1 MIVMKKHSKDYFH
14 LFYSQLF
21 ANTGDVLIVV
31 GLISVVY
38 SITSKTTAASMIP
51 IIFTSGLFVSSFISN
66 YIYQYFTQKQ
76 VLWIFQGLKLVSL
89 SIIASLLI
97 FEESPIFIF
106 ILLFINALF
115 DGFTNPIK
123 NAMIPFIEKKE
134 YITSANALMNMMSSM
149 VQLSTWTLGGFLMSL
164 IGAKYLFLFAL
175 VLEILS
181 YFFIIQLSERHIYNN
196 EKENILN
203 SFKTVL
209 RHNYSNK
216 LSLYLNLS
224 IIFESV
230 ATSIWVAAIILTY
243 TRTFLH
249 VDDFWFG
256 LINAAF
262 FSGTIIAGLW
272 MNDKDQFFTKIS
284 YPIIIYIPLIL
295 ALINASFILHK
306 SVLLALLISLLM
318 GIFEDSRYISLN
330 SVVQREVPK
339 EALTSTYILNNLLSS
354 IFFSLGT
361 LGISLVVDNQ
371 GVMWAYVISSVAYV
385 LTFVLGLYF
394 KTAIKN

>member
-1 MIVMKKHSKDYFH
+1 MKKHSKDYFH

-21 ANTGDVLIVV
+21 ANTGDVLTVV

-38 SITSKTTAASMIP
+38 SMTSKTSAASMIP

-89 SIIASLLI
+89 SIIASLLM
-97 FEESPIFIF
+97 FERSPIFIF

-149 VQLSTWTLGGFLMSL
+149 VQLSTWALGGFLMSL

-249 VDDFWFG
+249 VDNFWFG

-295 ALINASFILHK
+295 AFINVSFILHQ

-339 EALTSTYILNNLLSS
+339 EILTSTYILNNLLSS
-354 IFFSLGT
+354 VFFSLGT

-371 GVMWAYVISSVAYV
+371 GVMWAYVISGVAYV
-385 LTFVLGLYF
+385 LTFILGLYF
-394 KTAIKN
+394 KIAIKN

>member
-1 MIVMKKHSKDYFH
+1 M
-14 LFYSQLF
+14 
-21 ANTGDVLIVV
+21 
-31 GLISVVY
+31 
-38 SITSKTTAASMIP
+38 
-51 IIFTSGLFVSSFISN
+51 
-66 YIYQYFTQKQ
+66 
-76 VLWIFQGLKLVSL
+76 SL

-134 YITSANALMNMMSSM
+134 YITSANALMNMMSSI

-209 RHNYSNK
+209 RHNYFNK

-224 IIFESV
+224 TIFESV

-272 MNDKDQFFTKIS
+272 INGKDRFFTKIS
-284 YPIIIYIPLIL
+284 YPVIIYIPLIL
-295 ALINASFILHK
+295 AFINVSFILHK

-339 EALTSTYILNNLLSS
+339 EILTSTYILNNLLSS
-354 IFFSLGT
+354 VFFSLGT

-371 GVMWAYVISSVAYV
+371 GVMWAYVISGVAYV
-385 LTFVLGLYF
+385 LTFILGLYF
-394 KTAIKN
+394 KIAIKN

>member
-1 MIVMKKHSKDYFH
+1 MKKHSKDYFH

-134 YITSANALMNMMSSM
+134 YITSANTLMNMMSSI

-209 RHNYSNK
+209 RHNYFNK

-224 IIFESV
+224 TIFESV

-272 MNDKDQFFTKIS
+272 INGKDQFFTKIS
-284 YPIIIYIPLIL
+284 YPVIIYIPLIL
-295 ALINASFILHK
+295 AFINVSFILHK

-339 EALTSTYILNNLLSS
+339 EILTSTYILNNLLSS
-354 IFFSLGT
+354 VFFSLGT

-371 GVMWAYVISSVAYV
+371 GVMWAYVISGVAYV
-385 LTFVLGLYF
+385 LTFILGLYF
-394 KTAIKN
+394 KIAIKN

>member
-1 MIVMKKHSKDYFH
+1 MKKHSKDYFH

-21 ANTGDVLIVV
+21 ANTGDVLTVV

-38 SITSKTTAASMIP
+38 SMTSKTTAASMIP

-89 SIIASLLI
+89 SIIASLLM
-97 FEESPIFIF
+97 FERSPIFIF

-134 YITSANALMNMMSSM
+134 YITSANALMNMMSSI

-209 RHNYSNK
+209 RHNYFNK

-224 IIFESV
+224 TIFESV

-272 MNDKDQFFTKIS
+272 INGKDQFFTKIS
-284 YPIIIYIPLIL
+284 YPVIIYIPLIL
-295 ALINASFILHK
+295 AFINVSFILHK

-339 EALTSTYILNNLLSS
+339 EILTSTYILNNLLSS
-354 IFFSLGT
+354 VFFSLGT

-371 GVMWAYVISSVAYV
+371 GVMWAYVISGVAYV
-385 LTFVLGLYF
+385 LTFILGLYF
-394 KTAIKN
+394 KIAIKN

>member
-1 MIVMKKHSKDYFH
+1 MKKHSKDYFH

-134 YITSANALMNMMSSM
+134 YITSANALMNMMSSI

-196 EKENILN
+196 EKEYILN

-209 RHNYSNK
+209 RHNYFNK

-224 IIFESV
+224 TIFESV

-272 MNDKDQFFTKIS
+272 INGKDQFFTKIS
-284 YPIIIYIPLIL
+284 YPVIIYIPLIL
-295 ALINASFILHK
+295 AFINVSFILHK

-339 EALTSTYILNNLLSS
+339 EILTSTYILNNLLSS
-354 IFFSLGT
+354 VFFSLGT

-371 GVMWAYVISSVAYV
+371 GVMWAYVISGVAYV
-385 LTFVLGLYF
+385 LTFILGLYF
-394 KTAIKN
+394 KIAIKN

>member
-1 MIVMKKHSKDYFH
+1 MKKHSKDYFH

-21 ANTGDVLIVV
+21 ANTGDVLTVV

-38 SITSKTTAASMIP
+38 SMTSKTTAASMIP

-89 SIIASLLI
+89 SIIASLLM
-97 FEESPIFIF
+97 FERSPIFIF

-149 VQLSTWTLGGFLMSL
+149 VQLSTWALGGFLMSL

-224 IIFESV
+224 TIFESV

-272 MNDKDQFFTKIS
+272 INGKDQFFTKIS

-295 ALINASFILHK
+295 AFINASFILHQ
-306 SVLLALLISLLM
+306 SVLLALLMSLLM

>member
-1 MIVMKKHSKDYFH
+1 MKKHSKDYFH

-123 NAMIPFIEKKE
+123 NTMIPFIEKKE
-134 YITSANALMNMMSSM
+134 YITSANALMNMMSSI

-209 RHNYSNK
+209 RHNYFNK

-224 IIFESV
+224 TIFESV

-272 MNDKDQFFTKIS
+272 INGKDQFFTKIS
-284 YPIIIYIPLIL
+284 YPVIIYIPLIL
-295 ALINASFILHK
+295 AFINVSFILHK

-339 EALTSTYILNNLLSS
+339 EILTSTYILNNLLSS
-354 IFFSLGT
+354 VFFSLGT

-371 GVMWAYVISSVAYV
+371 GVMWAYVISGVAYV
-385 LTFVLGLYF
+385 LTFILGLYF
-394 KTAIKN
+394 KIAIKN

>member
-1 MIVMKKHSKDYFH
+1 MKKHSKDYFH

-134 YITSANALMNMMSSM
+134 YITSANALMNMMSSI

-209 RHNYSNK
+209 RHNYFNK

-224 IIFESV
+224 TIFESV

-272 MNDKDQFFTKIS
+272 INGKDQFFTKIS
-284 YPIIIYIPLIL
+284 YPVIIYIPLIL
-295 ALINASFILHK
+295 AFINVSFILHK
-306 SVLLALLISLLM
+306 SVLLALLMSLLM

-371 GVMWAYVISSVAYV
+371 GVMWAYVISGVAYV
-385 LTFVLGLYF
+385 LTFILGLYF
-394 KTAIKN
+394 KIAIKN

>member
-1 MIVMKKHSKDYFH
+1 MKKHSKDYFH

-21 ANTGDVLIVV
+21 ANTGDVLTVV

-38 SITSKTTAASMIP
+38 SMTSKTTAASMIP

-89 SIIASLLI
+89 SIIASLLL
-97 FEESPIFIF
+97 FERSPIFIF

-149 VQLSTWTLGGFLMSL
+149 VQLSTWALGGFLMSL

-295 ALINASFILHK
+295 AFINASFILHK

-354 IFFSLGT
+354 VFFSLGT

-371 GVMWAYVISSVAYV
+371 GVMWAYVISGVAYV
-385 LTFVLGLYF
+385 LTFILGLYF
-394 KTAIKN
+394 KIAIKN

>member
-1 MIVMKKHSKDYFH
+1 MKKHSKDYFH

-21 ANTGDVLIVV
+21 ANTGDVLTVV

-38 SITSKTTAASMIP
+38 SMTSKTTAASMIP

-149 VQLSTWTLGGFLMSL
+149 VQLSTWALGGFLMSL

-272 MNDKDQFFTKIS
+272 INGKDQFFTKIS
-284 YPIIIYIPLIL
+284 YPVIIYIPLIL
-295 ALINASFILHK
+295 AFINVSFILHK

-354 IFFSLGT
+354 VFFSLGT

-371 GVMWAYVISSVAYV
+371 GVMWAYVISGVAYV
-385 LTFVLGLYF
+385 LTFILGIYF

>member
-1 MIVMKKHSKDYFH
+1 MKKHSKDYFH

-21 ANTGDVLIVV
+21 ANTGDVLTIV

-38 SITSKTTAASMIP
+38 SMTSKTTAASMIP

-89 SIIASLLI
+89 SIIASLLM
-97 FEESPIFIF
+97 FERSPIFIF

-149 VQLSTWTLGGFLMSL
+149 VQLSTWALGGFLMSL

-209 RHNYSNK
+209 RHNYFNK

-295 ALINASFILHK
+295 AFINASFILHQ

-339 EALTSTYILNNLLSS
+339 EALTSTYILNNLLNSV
-354 IFFSLGT
+354 FFSLGT

>member
-1 MIVMKKHSKDYFH
+1 MKKHSKDYFH

-21 ANTGDVLIVV
+21 ANTGDVLTVV

-38 SITSKTTAASMIP
+38 SMTSKTSAASMIP

-89 SIIASLLI
+89 SIIASLLM
-97 FEESPIFIF
+97 FERSPIFIF

-149 VQLSTWTLGGFLMSL
+149 VQLSTWALGGFLMSL

>member
-1 MIVMKKHSKDYFH
+1 MKKHSKDYFH

-21 ANTGDVLIVV
+21 ANTGDVLTVV

-38 SITSKTTAASMIP
+38 SMTSKTTAASMIP

-134 YITSANALMNMMSSM
+134 YITSANALMNMMSSI

-272 MNDKDQFFTKIS
+272 INGKDQFFTKIS
-284 YPIIIYIPLIL
+284 YPVIIYIPLIL
-295 ALINASFILHK
+295 AFINASFILHQ
-306 SVLLALLISLLM
+306 SVLLALLMSLLM

-339 EALTSTYILNNLLSS
+339 EILTSTYILNNLLSS
-354 IFFSLGT
+354 VFFSLGT

-371 GVMWAYVISSVAYV
+371 GVMWAYVISGVAYV
-385 LTFVLGLYF
+385 LTFILGLYF
-394 KTAIKN
+394 KIAIKN

>member
-1 MIVMKKHSKDYFH
+1 MKKHSKDYFH

-21 ANTGDVLIVV
+21 ANTGDVLTVV

-38 SITSKTTAASMIP
+38 SMTSKTTAASMIP

-89 SIIASLLI
+89 SIIASLLM
-97 FEESPIFIF
+97 FERSPIFIF

-149 VQLSTWTLGGFLMSL
+149 VQLSTWALGGFLMSL

-181 YFFIIQLSERHIYNN
+181 YFFIIQLSERHIYNS

-224 IIFESV
+224 TIFESV

-306 SVLLALLISLLM
+306 SVLLALLMSLLM

-339 EALTSTYILNNLLSS
+339 EALTSTYILNNLLNSV
-354 IFFSLGT
+354 FFSLGT

>member
-1 MIVMKKHSKDYFH
+1 MKKHSKDYFH

-134 YITSANALMNMMSSM
+134 YITSANALMNMMSSI

-209 RHNYSNK
+209 RHNYFNK

-224 IIFESV
+224 TIFESV

-272 MNDKDQFFTKIS
+272 INGKDQFFTKIS
-284 YPIIIYIPLIL
+284 YPVIIYIPLIL
-295 ALINASFILHK
+295 AFINVSFILHK
-306 SVLLALLISLLM
+306 SVLLALLSSLLM

-339 EALTSTYILNNLLSS
+339 EILTSTYILNNLLSS
-354 IFFSLGT
+354 VFFSLGT

-371 GVMWAYVISSVAYV
+371 GVMWAYVISGVAYV
-385 LTFVLGLYF
+385 LTFILGLYF
-394 KTAIKN
+394 KIAIKN

>member
-1 MIVMKKHSKDYFH
+1 MKKHSKDYFH

-21 ANTGDVLIVV
+21 ANTGDVLTIV

-134 YITSANALMNMMSSM
+134 YITSANALMNMMSSI

-209 RHNYSNK
+209 RHNYFNK

-224 IIFESV
+224 TIFESV

-272 MNDKDQFFTKIS
+272 INGKDQFFTKIS
-284 YPIIIYIPLIL
+284 YPVIIYIPLIL
-295 ALINASFILHK
+295 AFINVSFILHK

-339 EALTSTYILNNLLSS
+339 EILTSTYILNNLLSS
-354 IFFSLGT
+354 VFFSLGT

-371 GVMWAYVISSVAYV
+371 GVMWAYVISGVAYV
-385 LTFVLGLYF
+385 LTFILGLYF
-394 KTAIKN
+394 KIAIKN

>member
-1 MIVMKKHSKDYFH
+1 MKKHSKDYFH

-134 YITSANALMNMMSSM
+134 YITSANALMNMMSSI

-209 RHNYSNK
+209 RHNYFNK

-224 IIFESV
+224 TIFESV

-272 MNDKDQFFTKIS
+272 INGKDQFFTKIS
-284 YPIIIYIPLIL
+284 YPVIIYIRLIL
-295 ALINASFILHK
+295 AFINVSFILHK

-339 EALTSTYILNNLLSS
+339 EILTSTYILNNLLSS
-354 IFFSLGT
+354 VFFSLGT

-371 GVMWAYVISSVAYV
+371 GVMWAYVISGVAYV
-385 LTFVLGLYF
+385 LTFILGLYF
-394 KTAIKN
+394 KIAIKN

>member
-1 MIVMKKHSKDYFH
+1 MKKHSKDYFH

-21 ANTGDVLIVV
+21 ANTGDVLTVV

-38 SITSKTTAASMIP
+38 SMTSKTTAASMIP

-149 VQLSTWTLGGFLMSL
+149 VQLSTWALGGFLMSL

-272 MNDKDQFFTKIS
+272 INGKDQFFTKIS
-284 YPIIIYIPLIL
+284 YPVIIYIPLIL
-295 ALINASFILHK
+295 AFINASFILHQ
-306 SVLLALLISLLM
+306 SVLLALLMSLLM

-354 IFFSLGT
+354 VFFSLGT

-371 GVMWAYVISSVAYV
+371 GVMWAYVISGVAYV
-385 LTFVLGLYF
+385 LTFILGLYF
-394 KTAIKN
+394 KIAIKN

>member
-1 MIVMKKHSKDYFH
+1 MKKHSKDYFH

-134 YITSANALMNMMSSM
+134 YITSANALMNMMSSI

-209 RHNYSNK
+209 RHNYFNK

-224 IIFESV
+224 TIFESV

-272 MNDKDQFFTKIS
+272 INGKDQFFTKIS
-284 YPIIIYIPLIL
+284 YPVIIYIPLIL
-295 ALINASFILHK
+295 AFINVSFILHK

-318 GIFEDSRYISLN
+318 GMFEDSRYISLN

-339 EALTSTYILNNLLSS
+339 EILTSTYILNNLLSS
-354 IFFSLGT
+354 VFFSLGT

-371 GVMWAYVISSVAYV
+371 GVMWAYVISGVAYV
-385 LTFVLGLYF
+385 LTFILGLYF
-394 KTAIKN
+394 KIAIKN

>member
-1 MIVMKKHSKDYFH
+1 MKKHSKDYFH

-31 GLISVVY
+31 GLISEVY

-134 YITSANALMNMMSSM
+134 YITSANALMNMMSSI

-209 RHNYSNK
+209 RHNYFNK

-224 IIFESV
+224 TIFESV

-272 MNDKDQFFTKIS
+272 INGKDQFFTKIS
-284 YPIIIYIPLIL
+284 YPVIIYIPLIL
-295 ALINASFILHK
+295 AFINVSFILHQ

-339 EALTSTYILNNLLSS
+339 EILTSTYILNNLLSS
-354 IFFSLGT
+354 VFFSLGT

-371 GVMWAYVISSVAYV
+371 GVMWAYVISGVAYV
-385 LTFVLGLYF
+385 LTFILGLYF
-394 KTAIKN
+394 KIAIKN

>member
-1 MIVMKKHSKDYFH
+1 MKKHSKDYFH

-21 ANTGDVLIVV
+21 ANTGDVLTVV

-38 SITSKTTAASMIP
+38 SMTSKTTAASMIP

-89 SIIASLLI
+89 SIIASLLM
-97 FEESPIFIF
+97 FERSPIFIF

-149 VQLSTWTLGGFLMSL
+149 VQLSTWALGGFLMSL

-181 YFFIIQLSERHIYNN
+181 YFFIIQLSERHIYNS

-203 SFKTVL
+203 SFKIVL

-224 IIFESV
+224 TIFESV

-306 SVLLALLISLLM
+306 SVLLALLMSLLM

-339 EALTSTYILNNLLSS
+339 EALTSTYILNNLLNSV
-354 IFFSLGT
+354 FFSLGT

>member
-1 MIVMKKHSKDYFH
+1 MKKHSKDYFH

-21 ANTGDVLIVV
+21 ANTGDVLTVV

-38 SITSKTTAASMIP
+38 SMTSKTTAASMIP

-89 SIIASLLI
+89 SIIASLLM
-97 FEESPIFIF
+97 FERSPIFIF

-149 VQLSTWTLGGFLMSL
+149 VQLSTWALGGFLMSL

-209 RHNYSNK
+209 RHTYSNK

-339 EALTSTYILNNLLSS
+339 EALTSTYILNNLLNSV
-354 IFFSLGT
+354 FFSLGT

>member
-1 MIVMKKHSKDYFH
+1 MKKHSKDYFH

-21 ANTGDVLIVV
+21 ANTGDVLTVV

-134 YITSANALMNMMSSM
+134 YITSANALMNMMSSI
-149 VQLSTWTLGGFLMSL
+149 VQLSTWALGGFLMSL

-209 RHNYSNK
+209 RHNYFNK

-224 IIFESV
+224 TIFESV

-272 MNDKDQFFTKIS
+272 INGKDQFFTKIS
-284 YPIIIYIPLIL
+284 YPVIIYIPLIL
-295 ALINASFILHK
+295 AFINVSFILHQ

-339 EALTSTYILNNLLSS
+339 EILTSTYILNNLLSS
-354 IFFSLGT
+354 VFFSLGT

-371 GVMWAYVISSVAYV
+371 GVMWAYVISGVAYV
-385 LTFVLGLYF
+385 LTFILGLYF
-394 KTAIKN
+394 KIAIKN

>member
-1 MIVMKKHSKDYFH
+1 MKKHSKDYFH

-21 ANTGDVLIVV
+21 ANTGDVLTVV

-38 SITSKTTAASMIP
+38 SMTSKTTAASMIP

-89 SIIASLLI
+89 SIIASLLM
-97 FEESPIFIF
+97 FERSPIFIF
-106 ILLFINALF
+106 ILLFIHALF

-149 VQLSTWTLGGFLMSL
+149 VQLSTWALGGFLMSL

-295 ALINASFILHK
+295 AFINASFILHQ
-306 SVLLALLISLLM
+306 SVLLALLMSLLM

>member
-1 MIVMKKHSKDYFH
+1 MKKHSKDYFH

-21 ANTGDVLIVV
+21 ANTGDVLTVV

-38 SITSKTTAASMIP
+38 SMTSKTTAASMIP

-149 VQLSTWTLGGFLMSL
+149 VQLSTWALGGFLMSL

-224 IIFESV
+224 TIFESV

-272 MNDKDQFFTKIS
+272 INGKDQFFTKIS
-284 YPIIIYIPLIL
+284 YPVIIYIPLIL
-295 ALINASFILHK
+295 AFINVSFILHK

-339 EALTSTYILNNLLSS
+339 EALTSTYILNNLLNSV
-354 IFFSLGT
+354 FFSLGT

-371 GVMWAYVISSVAYV
+371 GVMWAYVISGVAYV

>member
-1 MIVMKKHSKDYFH
+1 MKKHSKDYFH

-21 ANTGDVLIVV
+21 ANTGDVLTVV

-38 SITSKTTAASMIP
+38 SMTSKTTAASMIP

-134 YITSANALMNMMSSM
+134 YITSANALMNMMSSI

-272 MNDKDQFFTKIS
+272 INGKDQFFTKIS
-284 YPIIIYIPLIL
+284 YPVIIYIPLIL
-295 ALINASFILHK
+295 AFINVSFILHK

-339 EALTSTYILNNLLSS
+339 EALTSTYILNNLLNSV
-354 IFFSLGT
+354 FFSLGT
-361 LGISLVVDNQ
+361 LGISVVVDNQ

>member
-1 MIVMKKHSKDYFH
+1 MKKHSKDYFH

-21 ANTGDVLIVV
+21 ANTGDVLTVV

-38 SITSKTTAASMIP
+38 SMTSKTTAASMIP

-89 SIIASLLI
+89 SIIASLLM
-97 FEESPIFIF
+97 FERSPIFIF

-149 VQLSTWTLGGFLMSL
+149 VQLSTWALGGFLMSL

-339 EALTSTYILNNLLSS
+339 EALTSTYILNNLLNSV
-354 IFFSLGT
+354 FFSLGT

-385 LTFVLGLYF
+385 LT
-394 KTAIKN
+394 IKN

>member
-1 MIVMKKHSKDYFH
+1 MKKHSKDYFH

-21 ANTGDVLIVV
+21 ANTGDVLTVV

-134 YITSANALMNMMSSM
+134 YITSANALMNMMSSI
-149 VQLSTWTLGGFLMSL
+149 VQLSTWALGGFLMSL

-272 MNDKDQFFTKIS
+272 INGKDQFFTKIS
-284 YPIIIYIPLIL
+284 YPVIIYIPLIL
-295 ALINASFILHK
+295 AFINVSFILHK

-339 EALTSTYILNNLLSS
+339 EILTSTYILNNLLSS
-354 IFFSLGT
+354 VFFSLGT

-371 GVMWAYVISSVAYV
+371 GVMWAYVISGVAYV
-385 LTFVLGLYF
+385 LTFILGLYF
-394 KTAIKN
+394 KIAIKN

>member
-1 MIVMKKHSKDYFH
+1 MKKHSKDYFH

-21 ANTGDVLIVV
+21 ANTGDVLTVV

-38 SITSKTTAASMIP
+38 SMTSKTTAASMIP

-89 SIIASLLI
+89 SIIASLLM
-97 FEESPIFIF
+97 FERSPIFIF

-134 YITSANALMNMMSSM
+134 YITSANALMNMMSSI
-149 VQLSTWTLGGFLMSL
+149 VQLSTWALGGFLMSL

>member
-1 MIVMKKHSKDYFH
+1 MKKHSKDYFH

-21 ANTGDVLIVV
+21 ANTGDVLTVV

-89 SIIASLLI
+89 SIIASLLM
-97 FEESPIFIF
+97 FERSPIFIF

-149 VQLSTWTLGGFLMSL
+149 VQLSTWALGGFLMSL

>member
-1 MIVMKKHSKDYFH
+1 MKKHSKDYFH

-134 YITSANALMNMMSSM
+134 YITSANALMNMMSSI

-209 RHNYSNK
+209 RHNYFNK

-224 IIFESV
+224 TIFESV

-284 YPIIIYIPLIL
+284 YPVIIYIPLIL
-295 ALINASFILHK
+295 AFINVSFILHK

-339 EALTSTYILNNLLSS
+339 EALTSTYILNNLLNSV
-354 IFFSLGT
+354 FFSLGT
-361 LGISLVVDNQ
+361 LGISVVVDNQ

>member
-1 MIVMKKHSKDYFH
+1 MKKHSKDYFH

-21 ANTGDVLIVV
+21 ANTGDVLTVV

-38 SITSKTTAASMIP
+38 SMTSKTSAASMIP

-149 VQLSTWTLGGFLMSL
+149 VQLSTWALGGFLMSL

-209 RHNYSNK
+209 RHNYFNK

-272 MNDKDQFFTKIS
+272 INGKDQFFTKIS
-284 YPIIIYIPLIL
+284 YPVIIYIPLIL
-295 ALINASFILHK
+295 AFINVSFILHK

-339 EALTSTYILNNLLSS
+339 EILTSTYILNNLLSS
-354 IFFSLGT
+354 VFFSLGT

-371 GVMWAYVISSVAYV
+371 GVMWAYVISGVAYV
-385 LTFVLGLYF
+385 LTFILGLYF
-394 KTAIKN
+394 KIAIKN

>member
-1 MIVMKKHSKDYFH
+1 MKKHSKDYFH

-134 YITSANALMNMMSSM
+134 YITSANALMNMMSSI

-209 RHNYSNK
+209 RHNYFNK

-224 IIFESV
+224 TIFESV

-272 MNDKDQFFTKIS
+272 INRKDQFFTKIS
-284 YPIIIYIPLIL
+284 YPVIIYIPLIL
-295 ALINASFILHK
+295 AFINVSFILHK

-339 EALTSTYILNNLLSS
+339 EILTSTYILNNLLSS
-354 IFFSLGT
+354 VFFSLGT

-371 GVMWAYVISSVAYV
+371 GVMWAYVISGVAYV
-385 LTFVLGLYF
+385 LTFILGLYF
-394 KTAIKN
+394 KIAIKN

>member
-1 MIVMKKHSKDYFH
+1 MKKHSKDYFH

>member
-1 MIVMKKHSKDYFH
+1 MKKHSKDYFH

-21 ANTGDVLIVV
+21 ANTGDVLTVV

-66 YIYQYFTQKQ
+66 YIYQHFTQKQ

-134 YITSANALMNMMSSM
+134 YITSANALMNMMSSI
-149 VQLSTWTLGGFLMSL
+149 VQLSTWALGGFLMSL

-181 YFFIIQLSERHIYNN
+181 YLFIIQLSERHIYNN

-272 MNDKDQFFTKIS
+272 INGKDQFFTKIS
-284 YPIIIYIPLIL
+284 YPVIIYIPLIL
-295 ALINASFILHK
+295 AFINVSFILHK

-339 EALTSTYILNNLLSS
+339 ETLTSTYILNNLLSS
-354 IFFSLGT
+354 VFFSLGT

-371 GVMWAYVISSVAYV
+371 GVMWAYVISGVAYV
-385 LTFVLGLYF
+385 LTFILGLYF

>member
-1 MIVMKKHSKDYFH
+1 MKKHSKDYFH

-21 ANTGDVLIVV
+21 ANTGDVLTVV

-38 SITSKTTAASMIP
+38 SMTSKTSAASMIP

-89 SIIASLLI
+89 SIIASLLM
-97 FEESPIFIF
+97 FERSPIFIF

-149 VQLSTWTLGGFLMSL
+149 VQLSTWALGGFLMSL

-295 ALINASFILHK
+295 AFINASFILHK

-339 EALTSTYILNNLLSS
+339 EALTSTYILNNLLNSV
-354 IFFSLGT
+354 FFSLGT

-394 KTAIKN
+394 KIAIKN

>member
-1 MIVMKKHSKDYFH
+1 MKKHSKDYFH

-21 ANTGDVLIVV
+21 ANTGDVLSVV
-31 GLISVVY
+31 GLIAVIY
-38 SITSKTTAASMIP
+38 SMTSKTTAASMIP

-89 SIIASLLI
+89 SFIASLLI
-97 FEESPIFIF
+97 FEVSPLFIF
-106 ILLFINALF
+106 ILLFFNALF

-123 NAMIPFIEKKE
+123 NAMIPFIEKE
-134 YITSANALMNMMSSM
+134 EHITSANALMNMMSSI
-149 VQLSTWTLGGFLMSL
+149 VQLSTWALGGFLMSIL
-164 IGAKYLFLFAL
+164 GAKYLFLFAF

-196 EKENILN
+196 EKENVLN

-216 LSLYLNLS
+216 LSLYLNVS
-224 IIFESV
+224 TIFESV

-272 MNDKDQFFTKIS
+272 VNYKDQFFTKAS

-295 ALINASFILHK
+295 AFINISFILHK
-306 SVLLALLISLLM
+306 SVIIALLFSLLM

-330 SVVQREVPK
+330 SVVQRKVPK
-339 EALTSTYILNNLLSS
+339 DILTSTYILNNLLSS
-354 IFFSLGT
+354 IFFSIGT
-361 LGISLVVDNQ
+361 LSISLIIDHQ
-371 GVMWAYVISSVAYV
+371 GVIWAYIISGIAYI
-385 LTFVLGLYF
+385 LTFVLGFYF
-394 KTAIKN
+394 KKEMKN

>member
-1 MIVMKKHSKDYFH
+1 MKKHSKDYFH

-21 ANTGDVLIVV
+21 ANTGDVLTVV

-51 IIFTSGLFVSSFISN
+51 IIFTSGLFVSIFISN

-134 YITSANALMNMMSSM
+134 YITSANALMNMMSSI

-209 RHNYSNK
+209 RHNYFNK

-224 IIFESV
+224 TIFESV

-272 MNDKDQFFTKIS
+272 INGKDQFFTKIS
-284 YPIIIYIPLIL
+284 YPVIIYIPLIL
-295 ALINASFILHK
+295 AFINVSFILHK

-339 EALTSTYILNNLLSS
+339 EILTSTYILNNLLSS
-354 IFFSLGT
+354 VFFSLGT

-371 GVMWAYVISSVAYV
+371 GVMWAYVISGVAYV
-385 LTFVLGLYF
+385 LTFILGLYF
-394 KTAIKN
+394 KIAIKN